1 MSWGLTNEKQH
12 SVNEGLFDPGESEMN
27 RELGETRSEAV
38 GKLEGNR
45 RKALGKRTGE
55 R

>member
-1 MSWGLTNEKQH
+1 MRNST
-12 SVNEGLFDPGESEMN
+12 VNEGLFDPGENEMN
-27 RELGETRSEAV
+27 WQLGETRSEAV

-45 RKALGKRTGE
+45 RKALGKGTGE